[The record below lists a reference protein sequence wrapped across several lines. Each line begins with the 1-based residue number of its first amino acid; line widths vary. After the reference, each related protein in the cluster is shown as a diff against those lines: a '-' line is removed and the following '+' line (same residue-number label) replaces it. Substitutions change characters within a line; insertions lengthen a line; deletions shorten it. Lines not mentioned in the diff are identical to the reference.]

1 MSKIKY
7 RLKYYDY
14 SKSNYYFVTINTY
27 KKQKFFGKI
36 VNNEMVYNN
45 YGNLVVNTI
54 DDIFVIKSIEV
65 ICFQLMPNHLHMI
78 LALKK
83 DGEMELK
90 NAISYF
96 KSSITKKIKDISPL
110 WDRGVYDR
118 VIRDDKEYRN
128 VYEYIINN
136 PYMEKYKW

>member
-1 MSKIKY
+1 MSKIRY

-14 SKSNYYFVTINTY
+14 SKSNYYFITINTY

-36 VNNEMVYNN
+36 VNNEMIYNN
-45 YGNLVVNTI
+45 YGNLVVNAI
-54 DDIFVIKSIEV
+54 DDIFVDKSIEV

-78 LALKK
+78 LEFKK

-96 KSSITKKIKDISPL
+96 KSSITKKIKNIRPL
-110 WDRGVYDR
+110 WDRGFYDR

>member
-14 SKSNYYFVTINTY
+14 SKSNYYFITINTY

-36 VNNEMVYNN
+36 VNNEMIYND

-110 WDRGVYDR
+110 WDRGFYDR

-136 PYMEKYKW
+136 QYMEKYKW